1 MLQNYHYFY
10 LIING
15 MLSALSSHLAT
26 VAMSTIWQLC
36 STRLGACGVH
46 ANFHDKIISADL
58 MTHDWTPI
66 MCVSWIQEIVYV
78 YPRQANE
85 QTIFTTNIIV
95 FFFVDDVMLFIFAST
110 KMTYTMTAPVDKCIQ
125 FILFLTNLKCLIIIS
140 LGCNTL
146 FKIK

>member
-1 MLQNYHYFY
+1 
-10 LIING
+10 
-15 MLSALSSHLAT
+15 
-26 VAMSTIWQLC
+26 
-36 STRLGACGVH
+36 
-46 ANFHDKIISADL
+46 

-110 KMTYTMTAPVDKCIQ
+110 KMTYTMTAPV
-125 FILFLTNLKCLIIIS
+125 TNAYNS
-140 LGCNTL
+140 YY
-146 FKIK
+146 F